1 MMAEDNNTGMADKED
16 KDWNK
21 QAGPKED
28 SQQLVRLLKAVVV
41 RPERGK
47 SIDSSEVSPRFYNCF
62 HYSMLMKES
71 TEVNLTIGITSAN
84 PGEGKTLVAANLAV
98 SLAVANQRETA
109 LVDLNFQSPSL
120 HRIFG
125 TEQTPGVVEALS
137 EATIQ
142 VSRTQLERLYLLSAG
157 NVRGSLLATEYV
169 SNNGKSTSDGQAG
182 ATAALEQVAAF
193 RDVLYSLRQ
202 EFEFVIVDMPA
213 IYKPP
218 ASLLLMHQM
227 DGILVVVN
235 ANKTKHEDL
244 QRVFRQ
250 VNQKQILGFIFNRVR
265 DDTLA

>member
-1 MMAEDNNTGMADKED
+1 MTEDNTRMADKGSED
-16 KDWNK
+16 WSERSGSK
-21 QAGPKED
+21 AD
-28 SQQLVRLLKAVVV
+28 SRQLVRLLKPVVV

-47 SIDSSEVSPRFYNCF
+47 YIDPNEVSPRFYNCF

-71 TEVNLTIGITSAN
+71 TNVNLTVGVTSAN

-98 SLAVANQRETA
+98 SLAVANQRETV
-109 LVDLNFQSPSL
+109 LVDLNVRIPTL

-125 TEQTPGVVEALS
+125 MEQTPGLVEALS

-142 VSRTQLERLYLLSAG
+142 VSQTQLEHLYLLPAG
-157 NVRGSLLATEYV
+157 NISGSVLATEYV
-169 SNNGKSTSDGQAG
+169 SDNGKSTSDVEAG
-182 ATAALEQVAAF
+182 PTAALEQVAAF

-213 IYKPP
+213 IHKPP
-218 ASLLLMHQM
+218 ASLLLVHQM

-235 ANKTKHEDL
+235 ANRTKHEDL
-244 QRVFRQ
+244 QRMFRQ

-265 DDTLA
+265 NDLLA

>member
-1 MMAEDNNTGMADKED
+1 MMTEDNTRMADKEG
-16 KDWNK
+16 KDWNE
-21 QAGPKED
+21 QTGPKVD
-28 SQQLVRLLKAVVV
+28 SQQLVRLLKPVVV

-47 SIDSSEVSPRFYNCF
+47 SIDPNEVSPRFYNCF

-71 TEVNLTIGITSAN
+71 TEVNLTVGITSAN
-84 PGEGKTLVAANLAV
+84 PSEGKTLVAANLAV

-125 TEQTPGVVEALS
+125 TEQSPGLVEALS

-142 VSRTQLERLYLLSAG
+142 VSRTQLEHLYLLSAG
-157 NVRGSLLATEYV
+157 NVSGGLLATEYV
-169 SNNGKSTSDGQAG
+169 SNNGKSSSDGQAG
-182 ATAALEQVAAF
+182 PTAALEQVAAF

-213 IYKPP
+213 IYRPP
-218 ASLLLMHQM
+218 ASLLLVDQM

-244 QRVFRQ
+244 QRMFRQ

-265 DDTLA
+265 NDFLT